1 MISVPVYNTAGQAVS
16 TYEVDPVA
24 LGVKA
29 DENGNVDP
37 RAQLERCKQLLHD
50 AVVMYESNRRLG
62 TAQTKGRSQVA
73 GSKKKLYKQKGTG
86 RARMGPKRS
95 PIRRGGGH
103 AHHKVTQDWTYRL
116 PKKALRL
123 ATKMAVLS
131 KFLDEQVTVLDQLS
145 MTEGAAKTKTVATAL
160 KSLGLEGKTCL
171 LTTAAHDP
179 LVYRCSRNIEGVLVS
194 PASDLNAYDV
204 LAQRRLILTKAAL
217 DKLVGKEAV

>member
-1 MISVPVYNTAGQAVS
+1 MISVPVYNTAGQTMS
-16 TYEVDPVA
+16 TYEVDPAA

-29 DENGNVDP
+29 DENGVVDA
-37 RAQLERCKQLLHD
+37 RAQLEKCKQLLHD

-62 TAQTKGRSQVA
+62 TVQTKGRSQVA

-103 AHHKVTQDWTYRL
+103 AHHKVPQDWSYRL

-131 KFLDEQVTVLDQLS
+131 KFLDEQVTILDQFTLADS
-145 MTEGAAKTKTVATAL
+145 TAKTKFVATTL
-160 KSLGLEGKTCL
+160 KTLGLEGKTCL
-171 LTTAAHDP
+171 LTTENHDP

-194 PASDLNAYDV
+194 PASDLNAYNV
-204 LAQRRLILTKAAL
+204 LATRRLVLTKAAL
-217 DKLVGKEAV
+217 DKLVAQESV